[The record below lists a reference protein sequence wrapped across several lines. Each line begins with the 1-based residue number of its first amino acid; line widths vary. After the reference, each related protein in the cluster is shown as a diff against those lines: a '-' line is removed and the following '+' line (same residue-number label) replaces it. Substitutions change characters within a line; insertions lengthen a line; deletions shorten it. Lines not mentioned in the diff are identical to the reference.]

1 MDITSIISTIPKT
14 SKPQIKFLSK
24 FLRIL
29 CFFSGKANIKNLCRF
44 GNIKIRTT
52 HRQIQKMFKFNH
64 LNYEMLKAQGVLEH
78 KVVAAMDC
86 SFLKKSGEKTENIGY
101 FYDANQGKTAKGLE
115 MSLLA
120 LIDLDQNTAYT
131 LDAKLSPGTQLKRER
146 IAKIKTDRLERTR
159 KVEEFDDY
167 QEIQVTTIR
176 KSSYIHRK
184 CSQCHHVI
192 AHKSCSFC
200 EKIESKIDFFL
211 SQMNDNI
218 EILNKITKHIVVD
231 GFYAKH
237 KFINGSKAL
246 NLDVITKLR
255 SDCNLKYLAEAI
267 TKPSKKGAP
276 QKYDGKFII
285 SDLSRFEKIDH
296 EGSILYSK
304 LMYSP
309 QFKRQLKIVIVQ
321 NAEKYHSILCSTDLT
336 LSAQE
341 IFRIYSAR
349 FQIEYLFRDGKSH
362 LGLGDAQV
370 RKEAALNFQNN
381 ACLTALNLLKLENR
395 KHQMQ
400 PEVISIFSYKH
411 QQYNEFLIDSV
422 LSNLDKNPK
431 FYKNQSWYTALKN
444 LGSISA

>member
-1 MDITSIISTIPKT
+1 MNITNIISTVPNT
-14 SKPQIKFLSK
+14 SKPQIKFLSI

-52 HRQIQKMFKFNH
+52 HRQIQKVFKFNY
-64 LNYEMLKAQGVLEH
+64 LNYEMLKSQNILEH

-101 FYDANQGKTAKGLE
+101 FYDANQGKTVKGLE
-115 MSLLA
+115 ISTLA

-131 LDAKLSPGTQLKRER
+131 LDSKLSPGTQLKKER
-146 IAKIKTDRLERTR
+146 IAKIKTDHLERTR
-159 KVEEFDDY
+159 QVKEFDDY
-167 QEIQVTTIR
+167 QEIQLTIVR

-184 CSQCHHVI
+184 CPQCHHMI
-192 AHKSCSFC
+192 AHKICSFC

-211 SQMNDNI
+211 SQLHDNI
-218 EILNKITKHIVVD
+218 EILKQITKHLVVD
-231 GFYAKH
+231 GFYAKQ
-237 KFINGSKAL
+237 KFINGANTL
-246 NLDVITKLR
+246 GLEVITKLR
-255 SDCNLKYLAEAI
+255 SDCNLKYLVEAI
-267 TKPSKKGAP
+267 AKPSKKGAP
-276 QKYDGKFII
+276 QKYDGKFVI

-296 EGSILYSK
+296 EGSTLYSK
-304 LMYSP
+304 IMYSP
-309 QFKRQLKIVIVQ
+309 QFKRQMKVVIVQ
-321 NAEKYHSILCSTDLT
+321 NQEKYSSILCSTDLT

-362 LGLGDAQV
+362 MGLGDAQV
-370 RKEAALNFQNN
+370 RKASSLNFQNN
-381 ACLTALNLLKLENR
+381 ACLTALNLLKLEYR

-400 PEVISIFSYKH
+400 QEVISIFSYKH
-411 QQYNEFLIDSV
+411 QLYNQFLIDSV

-431 FYKNQSWYTALKN
+431 FYENQSWYIALKN